1 VTLISDGT
9 VSSHEVH
16 EARLPTIFDCP
27 ILFIHSH
34 LTHLFATVEFFKLL
48 QKPYRWLLQ
57 YRPIL
62 SYSDQLLTYHPI
74 KMQIHVPRNAYAR
87 SAGQILA
94 QGIRSPAGRVI
105 RTTTFECADLAYGFE
120 VESLS
125 EKTSSTNT
133 FSPATRELFGID
145 EVDLNN
151 CLTSIPSPTG
161 LPQQPPTPEL
171 VSDYSGITSPVNSD
185 PDTTPE
191 PQNNAGG
198 FAPTGGK
205 STWPGMNNAKD
216 GAEESENEENHDC
229 DMSGDSQH
237 GDSYVQRTATSS
249 GGKSVRKSV
258 SGFARKSV
266 SKAIQNYDI
275 ESTNDGDEGEEED
288 EDCEY
293 ESEDNGEDESDSD
306 YEDGG
311 PNSDSE
317 TESVKALPRGG
328 KTFSSQQSQYHDY
341 SQSQSAHDAGEEG
354 EGEGAEQPV

>member
-1 VTLISDGT
+1 
-9 VSSHEVH
+9 
-16 EARLPTIFDCP
+16 
-27 ILFIHSH
+27 
-34 LTHLFATVEFFKLL
+34 
-48 QKPYRWLLQ
+48 
-57 YRPIL
+57 
-62 SYSDQLLTYHPI
+62 
-74 KMQIHVPRNAYAR
+74 MQIHVPRNAYAR

-94 QGIRSPAGRVI
+94 QGVRSPAGRAI
-105 RTTTFECADLAYGFE
+105 HTTTFECADLAYGFE
-120 VESLS
+120 VENLS

-161 LPQQPPTPEL
+161 LTQQPPTPEL
-171 VSDYSGITSPVNSD
+171 VSDYSGITSPVRSD
-185 PDTTPE
+185 SATTPE

-198 FAPTGGK
+198 FASTGGK

-216 GAEESENEENHDC
+216 AAGDSENEEDHDY
-229 DMSGDSQH
+229 DISGDSQY
-237 GDSYVQRTATSS
+237 GDSSVQRTATSS
-249 GGKSVRKSV
+249 GGKSIRKSIP
-258 SGFARKSV
+258 GCAGKSV
-266 SKAIQNYDI
+266 SKTVRSHDV

-293 ESEDNGEDESDSD
+293 ESEDDGEGESDSE

-311 PNSDSE
+311 PYSDSE

-328 KTFSSQQSQYHDY
+328 KTFSSQKIQYHDY
-341 SQSQSAHDAGEEG
+341 DKSQSAHDAGEEG